1 MTGTGTMAMDGTMIA
16 VVTDGMMIAAMGGTM
31 IAVMMDGK
39 TIAAMMDG
47 PMIAAM
53 DGTMTAV
60 KDLWIAQNVAKSA
73 PVLKKVALQ
82 RDVAASFLM
91 TKDGKNA
98 CAAVMD
104 ATMTAVMMDGKT
116 IAVMRDGKTIAV
128 MRDNMT
134 LPVNPQI
141 MPGCTGAGLW
151 STGEPTH
158 QLIFPRQICLIT
170 RPMEPVM
177 EITPRTVLPIELVN

>member
-1 MTGTGTMAMDGTMIA
+1 MTGTGTM
-16 VVTDGMMIAAMGGTM
+16 
-31 IAVMMDGK
+31 
-39 TIAAMMDG
+39 
-47 PMIAAM
+47 AM

-116 IAVMRDGKTIAV
+116 IAVMRD
-128 MRDNMT
+128 NMT

-151 STGEPTH
+151 LTGEPTH